1 MSCGSP
7 IQPSLPIPR
16 LQAFNYIGNSN
27 NSIAIEEDNST
38 DDTRDLDDLYKKLCK
53 AIHPDTLK
61 DMFSATLMM
70 HQNATQLVS
79 EMIPEDLEKMLT
91 DCLAIPEF

>member
-1 MSCGSP
+1 MPCGSP
-7 IQPSLPIPR
+7 IQSSLPIPR

-27 NSIAIEEDNST
+27 DSIAIEEDN
-38 DDTRDLDDLYKKLCK
+38 DTRDLDDLYKKLCK

-61 DMFSATLMM
+61 DMFSATLVM

-79 EMIPEDLEKMLT
+79 EIIPEDLEKILT
-91 DCLAIPEF
+91 DSLALPEF